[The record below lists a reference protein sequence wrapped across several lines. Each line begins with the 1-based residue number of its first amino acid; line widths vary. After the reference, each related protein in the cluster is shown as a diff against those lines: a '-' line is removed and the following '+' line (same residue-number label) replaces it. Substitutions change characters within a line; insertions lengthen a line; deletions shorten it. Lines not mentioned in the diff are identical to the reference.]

1 LSDRPP
7 PRNLNMKRDEEYNR
21 QIESE
26 QEIILTLTPRANEHL
41 YYTDHHRHASTGSD
55 FDNQFIVSFSVNNL
69 RANQVRY
76 AFRKK
81 FPRL

>member
-1 LSDRPP
+1 MSGRPP

-21 QIESE
+21 HTESE
-26 QEIILTLTPRANEHL
+26 QEIILTLSPCANGHL
-41 YYTDHHRHASTGSD
+41 YCTDHHRHAQTGSD
-55 FDNQFIVSFSVNNL
+55 CDNQFIFFSANNL